1 MINPLLCLPPSRITH
16 CVQQDMLVDLET
28 AKVELDLANE
38 RASEAQQQA
47 GSLRVQLATSEQRCQ
62 GLEAQLQTTQ
72 KK

>member
-1 MINPLLCLPPSRITH
+1 
-16 CVQQDMLVDLET
+16 MLVDLET

-47 GSLRVQLATSEQRCQ
+47 GSLRVQLAASEQRCQ
-62 GLEAQLQTTQ
+62 TLEAQLQSTQ